1 MSRYVRK
8 RDCARINT
16 RQRQDTLLV
25 SYTPLGPK
33 NNETRKLPL
42 ARHDAAFNAASA
54 GQSHRSYAID
64 ALPQRCARSRSSQHL
79 KKHLDKHLK
88 KR

>member
-1 MSRYVRK
+1 MRYMSASAIAHK
-8 RDCARINT
+8 SLQDKT
-16 RQRQDTLLV
+16 RQSLLV

>member
-1 MSRYVRK
+1 MSASAIAHGLITK
-8 RDCARINT
+8 T
-16 RQRQDTLLV
+16 RQSCLLV

-42 ARHDAAFNAASA
+42 ARHDAAFNAVSA

-64 ALPQRCARSRSSQHL
+64 ALPQRCARKALPEHTASQKASH
-79 KKHLDKHLK
+79 
-88 KR
+88 